1 MKTPSPTPLQISNAL
16 RHIYESCPDAVVG
29 GSISFIARGLLDR
42 EPNDID
48 LFFRVYDSLTR
59 NGLLSCIIDD
69 FGSDT
74 TTDINGQII
83 QRTSLKIMGVKVCAF
98 KVDLDYLSHD
108 IITYKGVKIRAQ
120 QPYYGIEAKKI
131 YATKNDKHKKDLEII
146 LNRNENTLEKTDQP

>member
-1 MKTPSPTPLQISNAL
+1 MKTPSPTPKQISNAL
-16 RHIYESCPDAVVG
+16 QHIYDSCPDAVVG

-42 EPNDID
+42 DPNDID
-48 LFFRVYDSLTR
+48 LFFNTHDSLTR
-59 NGLLSCIIDD
+59 NGLLSCIIDEL
-69 FGSDT
+69 GSDT
-74 TTDINGQII
+74 VTDINGVEI

-120 QPYYGIEAKKI
+120 QPKYGIEAKKV

-146 LNRNENTLEKTDQP
+146 LNRNENPLEKTDKP